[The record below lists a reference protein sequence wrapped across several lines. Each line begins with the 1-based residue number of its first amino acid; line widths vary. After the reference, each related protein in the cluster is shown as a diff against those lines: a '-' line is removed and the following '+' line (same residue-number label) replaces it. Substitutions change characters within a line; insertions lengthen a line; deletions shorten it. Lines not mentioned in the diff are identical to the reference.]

1 MNTFTLWLI
10 IWFTDGT
17 VGVVESMQFQ
27 RELSCK
33 QAAVYAR
40 ATPIEG
46 ARQIDAVCKKTT
58 DV

>member
-10 IWFTDGT
+10 IWMTNGQ
-17 VGVVESMQFQ
+17 VAVVESMQFQ

-33 QAAVYAR
+33 QAAVYA
-40 ATPIEG
+40 ANTPIEG
-46 ARQIDAVCKKTT
+46 ARKIDAVCKKTT